1 MDNPYYAMW
10 ILQKEQIARVVKDKR
25 QPADIRRAMTELLA
39 DMAILEAEVILER

>member
-25 QPADIRRAMTELLA
+25 QAADTRRAMTELLA
-39 DMAILEAEVILER
+39 DMAILEAEVILEQ